1 VKYKGD
7 PVKGRDVLW
16 DTHIRT
22 GGIRMGIEL
31 VRESF
36 IVDKIMARA
45 TAQAAAKDS
54 RELPA
59 AQPGLRSGTISA
71 VLRVDKKAYI
81 DEVRVS
87 DDLVE
92 MDGHVEV
99 EILYVGDGDRLGEQF
114 VRRRLEPLQFSKA
127 IEMEGMTQEMVP
139 RVEAHVRTLDIVA
152 RSAHRLDLDAVVDLS
167 VTGVSREKQEV
178 ATGVSGVSP
187 EQLSVETEPL
197 RITDRVGS
205 GSIQYLVT
213 ANRSLPSG
221 YPPILQ
227 GQAPVIAVTA
237 IPRVL
242 DSTVQDDK
250 VRVEGELDVTVVYQA
265 DPEYCDPSYPVYSA
279 TFTGLGFSQT
289 IGVPGA
295 VPHNRAIPTVNVL
308 SAEASRMTAD
318 VLDIDVALS
327 VSVDVVDT
335 REVDALVAVESLGP
349 GIVDAVRKHIRTHH
363 TVTEERAE
371 AMLTGTIQLPDGF
384 PAIYAG
390 DERAV
395 LAKTADVKIDS
406 CKPGDGRVTIEGTLD
421 IDLVYAAETTLDEE
435 FENRDNIPPV
445 RSVRFDDI
453 PFEYAFDVSEASAGM
468 IGEAWANLVD
478 LEIEPMS
485 DRRRIEYSAVVDIG
499 IRVIEVRQVSVVTD
513 CELVTPQER
522 DPAVITFY
530 VVQSGDSLWSIARRY
545 RITVDSLAKAN
556 ELEDREGLKPGSKL
570 LIPAI

>member
-1 VKYKGD
+1 
-7 PVKGRDVLW
+7 
-16 DTHIRT
+16 
-22 GGIRMGIEL
+22 MGIEL

-36 IVDKIMARA
+36 TVDKIMARA
-45 TAQAAAKDS
+45 IAQAAARDS
-54 RELPA
+54 REIPT

-71 VLRVDKKAYI
+71 VLRVDKEARI

-92 MDGHVEV
+92 VDGRVDV
-99 EILYVGDGDRLGEQF
+99 EILYVGDDDRSAEQF
-114 VRRRLEPLQFSKA
+114 VRRRLEPLQFTKA
-127 IEMEGMTQEMVP
+127 IEVEGMTHEMVP
-139 RVEAHVRTLDIVA
+139 RAEAFVRVLDVVA

-167 VTGVSREKQEV
+167 VTGVLREKQEV
-178 ATGVSGVSP
+178 TTGVSGVPP

-197 RITDRVGS
+197 RVTDRVGS
-205 GSIQYLVT
+205 GATSYLVT

-221 YPPILQ
+221 YPPILL
-227 GQAPVIAVTA
+227 GQTPVIAVTA
-237 IPRVL
+237 APRVL

-279 TFTGLGFSQT
+279 TFSGLGFAQT

-295 VPHNRAIPTVNVL
+295 VPHNRAIPEVRVL
-308 SAEASRMTAD
+308 SAEASRVTGD
-318 VLDIDVALS
+318 VFDIDVALN
-327 VSVDVVDT
+327 VSVDVVDV
-335 REVDALVAVESLGP
+335 REIDALVSVESLGP
-349 GIVDAVRKHIRTHH
+349 EIVDVERRHIRTYN
-363 TVTEERAE
+363 TVSEEKAE
-371 AMLTGTIQLPDGF
+371 AMLTGTVELPDGF
-384 PAIYAG
+384 PAVYGG
-390 DERAV
+390 DERGI

-406 CKPGDGRVTIEGTLD
+406 CRPGDGRVTIEGTFD
-421 IDLVYAAETTLDEE
+421 IDIVYAAETTLDEE

-445 RSVRFDDI
+445 RSVRFEDI
-453 PFEYAFDVSEASAGM
+453 PFEYAFDVSEAGAGM
-468 IGEAWANLVD
+468 IGEAWASVVD

-545 RITVDSLAKAN
+545 KITVDSLAKAN
-556 ELEDREGLKPGSKL
+556 RLEDREGLKPGSRL